1 MKRLFATALATMAIG
16 APLATA
22 QAAPTPTPFQVS
34 SRTLT
39 SSDIGKTVTLTTA
52 GTSEQGAIDC
62 SSVKIAVP
70 GGADVRNWSTSGCYT
85 GKVNLTTT
93 VTSAKEAGKI
103 NLNTASADELAAL
116 KGIGEKKAQ
125 AIVDYREKQ
134 GKFTSVDQLAEVSG
148 IGPATLDANRDMII
162 VK

>member
-1 MKRLFATALATMAIG
+1 MNRKTLIATLLLGALPLFSQPLLAADKPATKPAATIN
-16 APLATA
+16 
-22 QAAPTPTPFQVS
+22 Q
-34 SRTLT
+34 
-39 SSDIGKTVTLTTA
+39 
-52 GTSEQGAIDC
+52 
-62 SSVKIAVP
+62 
-70 GGADVRNWSTSGCYT
+70 
-85 GKVNLTTT
+85 
-93 VTSAKEAGKI
+93 AKESGKI

-134 GKFTSVDQLAEVSG
+134 GKFTSVEQLEEVSG

>member
-1 MKRLFATALATMAIG
+1 MNRKTLIAALLLSG
-16 APLATA
+16 LPLLS
-22 QAAPTPTPFQVS
+22 QPVLAADKPAAKP
-34 SRTLT
+34 
-39 SSDIGKTVTLTTA
+39 A
-52 GTSEQGAIDC
+52 
-62 SSVKIAVP
+62 
-70 GGADVRNWSTSGCYT
+70 
-85 GKVNLTTT
+85 TT
-93 VTSAKEAGKI
+93 VTSTSTSTSTKEVGKI
-103 NLNTASADELAAL
+103 NLNTASAAELAEL